1 MYKSRKKC
9 KAISFTQLL
18 LDRQANQF
26 IKTYNNTHKQYY
38 STNDRLNC
46 LKASKYFTPLKIQN
60 ADLI

>member
-1 MYKSRKKC
+1 MYISRKKC

-38 STNDRLNC
+38 STTDRLNC
-46 LKASKYFTPLKIQN
+46 LKASKYFN
-60 ADLI
+60 LIR